1 VQQQQDP
8 SQTFGDINIQD
19 VSCIQTDLE
28 APRSSIWQEGNDF
41 TDKASNQTN
50 FNLDFTALDN
60 PDILESFDF
69 DTFLNTD
76 DTPAFTFDPNITYP
90 PDGVEAGA
98 GDGL

>member
-1 VQQQQDP
+1 METTLLTSVKNQ
-8 SQTFGDINIQD
+8 
-19 VSCIQTDLE
+19 
-28 APRSSIWQEGNDF
+28 GNG
-41 TDKASNQTN
+41 
-50 FNLDFTALDN
+50 FNLDFTTLDN

-76 DTPAFTFDPNITYP
+76 DNTTFAFDPNIGYP